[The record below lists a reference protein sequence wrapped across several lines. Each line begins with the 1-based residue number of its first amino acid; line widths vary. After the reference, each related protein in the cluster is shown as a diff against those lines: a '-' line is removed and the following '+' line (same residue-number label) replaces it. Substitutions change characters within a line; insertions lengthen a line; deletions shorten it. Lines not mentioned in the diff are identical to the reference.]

1 MARPKKV
8 EEKAE
13 TKIEKKKEGF
23 FATSGR
29 RKTAIARIFLYH
41 EKGEFL
47 VNEKPFNEYFSSEEQ
62 KLAWLRPFHVVGVS
76 HPQSDFGATIKVAGS
91 GKNSQFDATVLA
103 ISKALSMYN
112 SEYSLLL
119 RKQGFLTRDSREV
132 ERKKPYLRKARKAPQ
147 YSKR

>member
-8 EEKAE
+8 E
-13 TKIEKKKEGF
+13 KIEVKEEKKKEGF

-29 RKTAIARIFLYH
+29 RKTAIARVFLYP

-47 VNEKPFNEYFSSEEQ
+47 VNEKPFSEYFASEEQ
-62 KLAWLRPFHVVGVS
+62 KLAWLKPFHVVGVS
-76 HPQSDFGATIKVAGS
+76 HPESYFGATIKVEGS

-103 ISKALSMYN
+103 VSKALSMYN
-112 SEYSLLL
+112 PEYSLLL
-119 RKQGFLTRDSREV
+119 RKQGLLTRDSREV